1 MIFTYRFAWTLARTT
16 VLLVMASMVSS
27 VELIASAE
35 DATAEQNPQRQA
47 EAFFAESVLPI
58 FQQHCYECHSHGAV
72 EVKGGLL
79 LDSRSGWVQGGDSG
93 PAIVQG
99 KPDDSLL
106 IRAVRY
112 EDLEMPPTG
121 QLPGELIDRL
131 QRWVNEGAIDPR
143 ELGPEVTEIG
153 VDLRTARQDWAF
165 QPPVRS
171 EIPHVGEAPSVSPP
185 IAACSELPLN

>member
-1 MIFTYRFAWTLARTT
+1 
-16 VLLVMASMVSS
+16 
-27 VELIASAE
+27 
-35 DATAEQNPQRQA
+35 
-47 EAFFAESVLPI
+47 
-58 FQQHCYECHSHGAV
+58 
-72 EVKGGLL
+72 
-79 LDSRSGWVQGGDSG
+79 
-93 PAIVQG
+93 VQG

-143 ELGPEVTEIG
+143 ELEPVVTEIG
-153 VDLRTARQDWAF
+153 VDLRTARQHWAF

-171 EIPHVGEAPSVSPP
+171 EIPHVGEAPFEAPFDV
-185 IAACSELPLN
+185 PL